1 MGQRHVHPEVN
12 MFVVMAGKAITQ
24 STDSIALLT
33 PTHKCCSLEV
43 FLSFYLRHV
52 LCHMIAHFVS

>member
-1 MGQRHVHPEVN
+1 MYGGGPHMGQRHVHSEVN
-12 MFVVMAGKAITQ
+12 MLVIMAGKVVRKAITE

-43 FLSFYLRHV
+43 FLSFYL
-52 LCHMIAHFVS
+52 